1 MTTVTFDTHRAAK
14 TLTNAGVENK
24 QADAHVEVLKQ
35 VTNNLATKNDIK
47 HLGET
52 FDLKLAALE
61 SNITSSIWKIQL
73 TMVGVTL
80 GGVFAM
86 LKLMPLS

>member
-1 MTTVTFDTHRAAK
+1 MTTVGFDTHVAAQ
-14 TLTNAGVENK
+14 TLTNAGVPNE

-35 VTNNLATKNDIK
+35 VTNNLVTKDDIRDF
-47 HLGET
+47 GET

-73 TMVGVTL
+73 TMVGITL

>member
-1 MTTVTFDTHRAAK
+1 MTTIAFDTHESAK
-14 TLTNAGVENK
+14 TLMDAGVPGE

-35 VTNNLATKNDIK
+35 VTNNLVTKNDIRDF
-47 HLGET
+47 GET